1 MRIKVNIRPK
11 DGRYFL
17 EKDGTKFS
25 SATWAGVIKRVT
37 MYRKLNK
44 FPLGNVEEDV
54 MNQACQRLPSLCYNE
69 GTQQAYPK
77 KPPPSLKGRVMGWLA
92 KLSKIFPAY
101 VGPKKAAARA
111 EVCIRCP
118 QQGPMEKGCATCKA
132 TVKELRAANLRGR
145 KADQRLM
152 CCNVLGMDNQ
162 VAVWID
168 SDRLNDPGLPDHCWR
183 KVQ

>member
-92 KLSKIFPAY
+92 KLALQDFS
-101 VGPKKAAARA
+101 
-111 EVCIRCP
+111 C
-118 QQGPMEKGCATCKA
+118 
-132 TVKELRAANLRGR
+132 LRGSEEGSSPR
-145 KADQRLM
+145 RGVHTLPSARPDGKRVCDMQGDGKRAQSGQSARPEGRSTAH
-152 CCNVLGMDNQ
+152 VLQCARNG
-162 VAVWID
+162 
-168 SDRLNDPGLPDHCWR
+168 
-183 KVQ
+183 